1 MIKLYGIGLSNY
13 YNMVKLS
20 LTEKGLDFEEVM
32 AEPSQEAD
40 YTSVMQKVIQQLI
53 LLPGLNACVVLMY
66 CIPWAGMRLGYLQN
80 NMP

>member
-32 AEPSQEAD
+32 AEPSQESD
-40 YTSVMQKVIQQLI
+40 YTSKSPMGRSASAHS
-53 LLPGLNACVVLMY
+53 PGPASDT
-66 CIPWAGMRLGYLQN
+66 ARRH
-80 NMP
+80 